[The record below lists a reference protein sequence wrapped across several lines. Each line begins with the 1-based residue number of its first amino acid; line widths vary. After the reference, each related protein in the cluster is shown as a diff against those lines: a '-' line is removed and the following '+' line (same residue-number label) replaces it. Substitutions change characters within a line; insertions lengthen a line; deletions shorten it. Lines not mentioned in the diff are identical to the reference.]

1 MHTPLLNELLGNLRC
16 AERERLSLRNWQ
28 IEQALAETRQAA
40 RRTRGLAPLLRRV
53 ALHTAW
59 RLTRL
64 AGADS
69 GPYTVKERATL
80 VDAQGNIRTV
90 CPEEIFVV
98 LLPRT
103 DRDAA

>member
-1 MHTPLLNELLGNLRC
+1 MHMPGIYEELATLRC
-16 AERERLSLRNWQ
+16 AEWQQQSLRNWSV
-28 IEQALAETRQAA
+28 EQAVAGAPHPA
-40 RRTRGLAPLLRRV
+40 GYVSGLALFLRCA
-53 ALHTAW
+53 ALGAAW

-64 AGADS
+64 AGAES

-80 VDAQGNIRTV
+80 VDARGRVRTV
-90 CPEEIFVV
+90 CPGEIYVV

>member
-16 AERERLSLRNWQ
+16 AERQQQSLRNWQ
-28 IEQALAETRQAA
+28 IEQAFAETRHAA

-53 ALHTAW
+53 ALRAAW

-69 GPYTVKERATL
+69 GPYTVIERATL

-90 CPEEIFVV
+90 CPEEISVV
-98 LLPRT
+98 LLLRT